1 MRDEGFHGHGDD
13 LICYAMPETKHNLT
27 CAIYFQPSIFVGEV
41 RKQEIV
47 QQVENMI
54 RCAFRENNNYGVTRT
69 YPFSRFS
76 WSKLGE
82 EIHDNISEIASI
94 VWGQSDIQ
102 SELSIP
108 RIQQLSVTV
117 QK

>member
-1 MRDEGFHGHGDD
+1 M
-13 LICYAMPETKHNLT
+13 
-27 CAIYFQPSIFVGEV
+27 FQHAAARRRLLVGV
-41 RKQEIV
+41 KTDKLKALFQHTAARRRL
-47 QQVENMI
+47 QVENMI

-94 VWGQSDIQ
+94 VWGQIDIQ

>member
-1 MRDEGFHGHGDD
+1 GD
-13 LICYAMPETKHNLT
+13 
-27 CAIYFQPSIFVGEV
+27 V

-82 EIHDNISEIASI
+82 EIHDNINEIASMCVGAKRHSKRVI
-94 VWGQSDIQ
+94 YSTHSAIIRHSPKVRGKNENKIALLDG
-102 SELSIP
+102 
-108 RIQQLSVTV
+108 
-117 QK
+117 